1 MRHLREYLSASSCHS
16 FKNRLAIEHGNRKT
30 RHPPVCYGR
39 RVISMIGTF
48 IGGLMLG
55 LVPTYVL
62 LPLLAATF
70 IAPYAAPG
78 LITALGTVGI
88 TVGPLAA
95 QALVAG
101 GIIPTGVIALSA
113 LGNETLTIDQCCC
126 NVISFDNGLRHSEW

>member
-1 MRHLREYLSASSCHS
+1 
-16 FKNRLAIEHGNRKT
+16 
-30 RHPPVCYGR
+30 
-39 RVISMIGTF
+39 MIGTF

-78 LITALGTVGI
+78 LITALGTVG
-88 TVGPLAA
+88 PLAA

-101 GIIPTGVIALSA
+101 GIISDDQYATTYGNLLRVNLS
-113 LGNETLTIDQCCC
+113 GCRYNKSTLIMIFIIQLY
-126 NVISFDNGLRHSEW
+126 SY